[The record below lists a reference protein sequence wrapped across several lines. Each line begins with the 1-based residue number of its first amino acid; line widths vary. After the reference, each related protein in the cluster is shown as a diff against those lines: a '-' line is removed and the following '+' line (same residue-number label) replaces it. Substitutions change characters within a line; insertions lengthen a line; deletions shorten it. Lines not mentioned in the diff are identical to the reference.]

1 MEAFRG
7 GWYLDKL
14 MRRRTKKE
22 QRKNFEEGKYLE
34 SSKEMEENIWEKSL
48 IYLIWKWEQKKKR
61 RKTLEKKIFRFKNIW
76 RKKGKYLARKNRRGR
91 RTKKVNRNF
100 IRYQS
105 LLFIIFP
112 VYFPCHSLRGN
123 IYFLI
128 HIFRIYL
135 SVGNNSHHFPYFCV
149 INSRYQF
156 LQIVCC
162 HGLHLRDKDQLLKH
176 PLAVSRIF
184 FLFNF
189 FLKVWLLIE
198 SQMHIFSKIW
208 CPLLAPKV
216 LLEDP
221 WPMMTIQPIQ
231 FHPIPS

>member
-1 MEAFRG
+1 MFGKFEGNG
-7 GWYLDKL
+7 GKCLN
-14 MRRRTKKE
+14 KK
-22 QRKNFEEGKYLE
+22 NT
-34 SSKEMEENIWEKSL
+34 
-48 IYLIWKWEQKKKR
+48 
-61 RKTLEKKIFRFKNIW
+61 RKTLEKKFFWFKNMKEKRQIFGS
-76 RKKGKYLARKNRRGR
+76 KKQKGEEN
-91 RTKKVNRNF
+91 KKVNRNF
-100 IRYQS
+100 IHYQN
-105 LLFIIFP
+105 LLFVIFL

-128 HIFRIYL
+128 HIFRNYL

-189 FLKVWLLIE
+189 SLKV
-198 SQMHIFSKIW
+198 
-208 CPLLAPKV
+208 
-216 LLEDP
+216 
-221 WPMMTIQPIQ
+221 
-231 FHPIPS
+231 